1 MKKNREVQ
9 NLVLAAIFAAIS
21 IMINMFF
28 KFIINMPN
36 FGLPFYAIP
45 IILGG
50 VILGPGYG
58 ALIGLV
64 SDVAGVFAV
73 GGDFLPLFM
82 IRSILWGLVP
92 GILMYKK
99 YSNFKLAW
107 VILFTYLLASLSN
120 TFAMY
125 VHFDAKTSFALLFL
139 RLGLIP
145 FNSVIM
151 FFIIRDI
158 YKKLEPMRERLIEV
172 YE

>member
-1 MKKNREVQ
+1 MKRNKDVQ
-9 NLVLAAIFAAIS
+9 TLVLAAIFAAIS

-28 KFIINMPN
+28 KFVVNMPN

-50 VILGPGYG
+50 VLLGPGYG

-64 SDVAGVFAV
+64 SDVIGVFAA
-73 GGDFLPLFM
+73 GGNFLPLFM
-82 IRSILWGLVP
+82 IRSILWGLIP
-92 GILMYKK
+92 GILLYKR
-99 YSNFKLAW
+99 YNNLKLAW
-107 VILFTYLLASLSN
+107 VILVTYLIASLSN

-125 VHFDAKTSFALLFL
+125 IHFDSKTSFALLFL

-151 FFIIRDI
+151 FFIIKDV
-158 YKKLEPMRERLIEV
+158 YKKLEPMREKLVEV
-172 YE
+172 YD